1 MTTDTTGVGRP
12 ETEAGG
18 SASTP
23 PTPPSAPP
31 ALSPVE
37 LSRWA
42 WRQLTSMR
50 TALVLLFLLALG
62 AVPGSV
68 VPQQNI
74 DAAKVIDFQRDHP
87 SLAPVYEKL
96 GLFSVYGSPWFSAIY
111 LLLMVSLVGCVVPR
125 LRIYWRAARAQPP
138 AVPRRLSRLP
148 ESRTFEIADADPDV
162 VLARAEAVLRKR
174 RYRVRTASGAG
185 VESGREGG
193 EVSAEKGYLREAGNL
208 VFHLSVLVVLVG
220 FGYGQL
226 FGYKGGVITI
236 VGQDFSNTLSQYDD
250 FAPGRLFD
258 PNDLEPLGFKVDDFT
273 VKWLTSGPQM
283 GQPESFDAHLTYRTT
298 PDTAPQ
304 QHDLAVNHPL
314 EAGNTSVFL
323 VGHGYAPVVTV
334 KGGDGEVAY
343 RGPVPFLPQDSSFMS
358 AGVIKVQFAEPEQL
372 GFQGYFLPTY
382 GFTMDRGPFSQFP
395 DALDP
400 ALVLTPYHGDL
411 GLSTGEPQSLYALDK
426 TKLKSFPNSDPKLGP
441 EKRVKLSVGQTAT
454 LPDGQGSI
462 RFDGVQRWVKLQVS
476 HSPGKQIALG
486 GVLLGIAGLMGS
498 LFIRP
503 RRAWV
508 RVGRAPDGRGG
519 PGTVV
524 GLGGLDR
531 SSGGDLADEID
542 ELERLVRAQPGSGAD
557 RPAGT
562 DRPDLTGRPDPAGR
576 TDRPDLEKE
585 HQ

>member
-1 MTTDTTGVGRP
+1 MTTDVTGP
-12 ETEAGG
+12 PTEAGG
-18 SASTP
+18 SAATP
-23 PTPPSAPP
+23 PTPPPAPP

-74 DAAKVIDFQRDHP
+74 DAAKVLDFQRAHP
-87 SLAPVYEKL
+87 SLTPVYERL

-125 LRIYWRAARAQPP
+125 LRVYWRALRAEPP
-138 AVPRRLSRLP
+138 PVPRRLSRLP
-148 ESRTFEIADADPDV
+148 ESRTFEVTGGPDA
-162 VLARAEAVLRKR
+162 VLARATTVLRRR
-174 RYRVRTASGAG
+174 RYRVLSRPGPDGGDAGGTDGAG
-185 VESGREGG
+185 VAVGA
-193 EVSAEKGYLREAGNL
+193 VSAEKGYLREAGNL
-208 VFHLSVLVVLVG
+208 LFHLSVLVVLVG

-250 FAPGRLFD
+250 FAPGKLFSPD
-258 PNDLEPLGFKVDDFT
+258 DLEPLSFKVDDFT

-283 GQPESFDAHLTYRTT
+283 GQPESFDANLTYRTS
-298 PDTAPQ
+298 PDAPARH
-304 QHDLAVNHPL
+304 HDLAVNHPL
-314 EAGNTSVFL
+314 EAGSTNVFL

-334 KGGDGEVAY
+334 RGGDGKVAY
-343 RGPVPFLPQDSSFMS
+343 RGPAVFLPQDSSFMS
-358 AGVIKVQFAEPEQL
+358 AGVVKVPDAAPEQL
-372 GFQGYFLPTY
+372 AFQGFFLPTY
-382 GFTMDRGPFSQFP
+382 GFTMNRGPFSQFP

-411 GLSTGEPQSLYALDK
+411 GLDSGQPQSVYGLDK
-426 TKLKSFPNSDPKLGP
+426 SHLSTYPSSDARLGP
-441 EKRVKLSVGQTAT
+441 DKRLKLSVGQTAQ
-454 LPDGQGSI
+454 LPGGQGSI

-476 HSPGKQIALG
+476 HSPGKGIALG
-486 GVLLGIAGLMGS
+486 GVLMGILGLLGS

-508 RVGRAPDGRGG
+508 RVRRADDDPGR
-519 PGTVV
+519 TVV
-524 GLGGLDR
+524 ELGGLDR
-531 SSGGDLADEID
+531 SSGGDLAEEID
-542 ELERLVRAQPGSGAD
+542 ELERLIATSSGPDSPQTSAD
-557 RPAGT
+557 
-562 DRPDLTGRPDPAGR
+562 TGRREPEP
-576 TDRPDLEKE
+576 EKE
-585 HQ
+585 RA